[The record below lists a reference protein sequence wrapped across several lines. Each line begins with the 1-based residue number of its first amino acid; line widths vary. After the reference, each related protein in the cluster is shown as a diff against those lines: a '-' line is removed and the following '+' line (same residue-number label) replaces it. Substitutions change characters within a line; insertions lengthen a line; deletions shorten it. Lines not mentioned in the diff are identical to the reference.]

1 MRDYYEQKNNLR
13 PRLKVKPLD
22 IVIISFDSM
31 YVSQIIR
38 IISRRSGLPN

>member
-22 IVIISFDSM
+22 IISFDSM